1 VLYALLH
8 KDGVDTILIYNQ
20 TMINKMDPFYLCTDC
35 TKKYKT
41 SKKLI
46 QHAKEIHSKDI
57 ADVPEAKVIPN
68 KKVEREKLKEIEKEK
83 KEQEIKNYETARASA
98 LTQQLL
104 ASEQKFILEQMTRQE
119 TTRLENE
126 RIRLENEKKRLE
138 DEKHTI

>member
-1 VLYALLH
+1 
-8 KDGVDTILIYNQ
+8 
-20 TMINKMDPFYLCTDC
+20 
-35 TKKYKT
+35 
-41 SKKLI
+41 
-46 QHAKEIHSKDI
+46 
-57 ADVPEAKVIPN
+57 VIPN